1 MLIASSL
8 ALVMSLAPPAHAF
21 SFGKKSTPPAPP
33 PVAEAPEEK
42 APEEKAPSGIS
53 SSAKSYQLSGD
64 VGLEYEAATNQT
76 YNVRDK
82 YAKKAP
88 KQYKKFEQDPATS
101 YMTQERIERLEG
113 IAFQWNGRSLKR
125 NRRSSEECDDDGDDD
140 EEEQCEEDEEEEEIE
155 ESKASSES
163 TKSRLNAELTH
174 KKRVIYKEQGQ
185 EAKKQMMEVCGF
197 LQEICMVPV
206 F

>member
-21 SFGKKSTPPAPP
+21 SFGKKSAPP
-33 PVAEAPEEK
+33 PPPPPPPPME

-64 VGLEYEAATNQT
+64 VGVEYEAATNRT

-88 KQYKKFEQDPATS
+88 KQYKKFERKEREEAAPRPKKASGGGFSLPSFSLPSFDMPA
-101 YMTQERIERLEG
+101 IPDFG
-113 IAFQWNGRSLKR
+113 GG
-125 NRRSSEECDDDGDDD
+125 DDGEAPA
-140 EEEQCEEDEEEEEIE
+140 EE
-155 ESKASSES
+155 
-163 TKSRLNAELTH
+163 
-174 KKRVIYKEQGQ
+174 
-185 EAKKQMMEVCGF
+185 
-197 LQEICMVPV
+197 
-206 F
+206 

>member
-21 SFGKKSTPPAPP
+21 SFGKKSAPPPPPPP
-33 PVAEAPEEK
+33 PVAEAPE

-88 KQYKKFEQDPATS
+88 KQYKKFERKEREEAAPRPKKASGGGGFSLPSFSLPSFDMPA
-101 YMTQERIERLEG
+101 IPDFG
-113 IAFQWNGRSLKR
+113 GG
-125 NRRSSEECDDDGDDD
+125 DDGEAPA
-140 EEEQCEEDEEEEEIE
+140 EE
-155 ESKASSES
+155 
-163 TKSRLNAELTH
+163 
-174 KKRVIYKEQGQ
+174 
-185 EAKKQMMEVCGF
+185 
-197 LQEICMVPV
+197 
-206 F
+206 